1 MIAQILQIH
10 FINKI
15 IQIRNNFK
23 PPHMDPIYL
32 LKRLIVKPLSQ
43 LKLKEITLEETKKII
58 KAMKA
63 SNTVGFDRISS
74 KVLKLS
80 LDLSAVLLTHA
91 INVSI
96 RTSTFPEALKVAR
109 VLPILKSNK
118 NALDKMNYRPILN
131 LHSAEKV
138 LEEYIKKQLTEYLHI
153 NQIIHPN
160 HHGGIRNRS
169 TLTVKSLI
177 EWQINK
183 GYENNKTC
191 MILSTDL
198 SAAYDTVDH
207 CILLRKMQFYGIV
220 GKELEFFKSYLSN
233 RTQFVELDT

>member
-1 MIAQILQIH
+1 MKARNQKWMWTLIKNLANMNLIQTPRKLLEEGKIQTSLKMIAQILQIH

-15 IQIRNNFK
+15 IQIRNKFK

-43 LKLKEITLEETKKII
+43 FKLKEITLEVTKKII

-118 NALDKMNYRPILN
+118 NVLDKMNYRPISN

-138 LEEYIKKQLTEYLHI
+138 LET
-153 NQIIHPN
+153 
-160 HHGGIRNRS
+160 
-169 TLTVKSLI
+169 
-177 EWQINK
+177 
-183 GYENNKTC
+183 
-191 MILSTDL
+191 
-198 SAAYDTVDH
+198 
-207 CILLRKMQFYGIV
+207 
-220 GKELEFFKSYLSN
+220 
-233 RTQFVELDT
+233 